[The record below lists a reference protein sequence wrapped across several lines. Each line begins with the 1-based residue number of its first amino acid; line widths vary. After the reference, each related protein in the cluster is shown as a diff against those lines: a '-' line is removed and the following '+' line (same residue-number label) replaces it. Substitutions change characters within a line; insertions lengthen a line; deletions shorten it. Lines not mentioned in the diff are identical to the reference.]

1 MQIYLTC
8 ANIKG
13 REREAYLDSE
23 TKTMTKAWRL
33 AVLFS
38 LFSLFSGLILCV
50 HALIISVYYL
60 LCTSSCFFLFLL
72 CFLLSTW
79 CVCLS
84 LICWKQWR
92 RWWCWYW
99 SLCFLLALSFCFH
112 SSVSPLS
119 LIFCVGFFSDYFLF
133 VFLLCFRTKK
143 MAIKARWVAGC
154 VCQSPGSVSL
164 RPLPG
169 CLFFLGSCPGSLFFL
184 LLWFLI
190 VSSFI
195 AREYQP
201 FETASR
207 PLLPETAPEEEG
219 EEGDEQLLKT
229 VPFVRCKWPFS
240 IWSLNFWN
248 HAIKSLSK
256 L

>member
-13 REREAYLDSE
+13 REREAYLDAG

-60 LCTSSCFFLFLL
+60 LRTSSCFFLFLL

-84 LICWKQWR
+84 LVCWKQWR

-99 SLCFLLALSFCFH
+99 SLCFLLALSFCFPCL
-112 SSVSPLS
+112 SFFPPLVSL
-119 LIFCVGFFSDYFLF
+119 
-133 VFLLCFRTKK
+133 FLL
-143 MAIKARWVAGC
+143 
-154 VCQSPGSVSL
+154 SVI
-164 RPLPG
+164 
-169 CLFFLGSCPGSLFFL
+169 CLFFGL
-184 LLWFLI
+184 
-190 VSSFI
+190 
-195 AREYQP
+195 
-201 FETASR
+201 
-207 PLLPETAPEEEG
+207 
-219 EEGDEQLLKT
+219 
-229 VPFVRCKWPFS
+229 
-240 IWSLNFWN
+240 
-248 HAIKSLSK
+248 SLSSASV
-256 L
+256 LPLPSS